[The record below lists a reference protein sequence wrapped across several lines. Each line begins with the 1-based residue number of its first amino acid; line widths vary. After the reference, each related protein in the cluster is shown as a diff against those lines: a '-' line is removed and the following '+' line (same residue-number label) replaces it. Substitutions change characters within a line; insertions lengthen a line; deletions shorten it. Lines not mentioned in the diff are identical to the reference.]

1 MFLSLIPFLRL
12 QHKISSLAIVA
23 ECDHRTLVECLKAF
37 REK

>member
-23 ECDHRTLVECLKAF
+23 EFTEHWLSV
-37 REK
+37 